1 MRVAYGDRCDMTPEL
16 VVELAQK
23 AIKVTLMVSLPVLGI
38 GLIVGVLVSVLQ
50 AATQIQ
56 EMTLTF
62 VPKILSIL
70 VGLLFLLPW
79 IMHQLTGFTLEIL
92 NNLPNYTR

>member
-1 MRVAYGDRCDMTPEL
+1 MTPEL

-23 AIKVTLMVSLPVLGI
+23 AIKVTLLVSLPILGI
-38 GLIVGVLVSVLQ
+38 GLVVGVLVSILQ
-50 AATQIQ
+50 SATQIQ

-62 VPKILSIL
+62 VPKILSIFI
-70 VGLLFLLPW
+70 GLLFLLPW
-79 IMHQLTGFTLEIL
+79 IMHQLTGFTIEII

>member
-1 MRVAYGDRCDMTPEL
+1 MTPEL

-23 AIKVTLMVSLPVLGI
+23 AIKVTLLVSLPILGI
-38 GLIVGVLVSVLQ
+38 GLVVGVIVSLLQ

-62 VPKILSIL
+62 VPKILSIFI
-70 VGLLFLLPW
+70 GLLLLLPW
-79 IMHQLTGFTLEIL
+79 IMQQLTAFTLEIL
-92 NNLPNYTR
+92 NNLPMYTH

>member
-1 MRVAYGDRCDMTPEL
+1 VTPEF

-23 AIKVTLMVSLPVLGI
+23 AIKVTLMVSLPILCI
-38 GLIVGVLVSVLQ
+38 GLVVGVLISLLQ

-62 VPKILSIL
+62 VPKILSIFI
-70 VGLLFLLPW
+70 GLLLLLPW
-79 IMHQLTGFTLEIL
+79 IMHQLTGFTIEIIK
-92 NNLPNYTR
+92 NIPNYAR

>member
-1 MRVAYGDRCDMTPEL
+1 MTPEF

-23 AIKVTLMVSLPVLGI
+23 AIKVTLIVSLPILSI
-38 GLIVGVLVSVLQ
+38 GLVVGVIISLLQ

-62 VPKILSIL
+62 VPKILSIFI
-70 VGLLFLLPW
+70 GLLLLLPW
-79 IMHQLTGFTLEIL
+79 IMHQLTGFTFEIL
-92 NNLPNYTR
+92 NNFPNYVH

>member
-1 MRVAYGDRCDMTPEL
+1 MTPEF

-23 AIKVTLMVSLPVLGI
+23 AIKVTLLVSLPILGI
-38 GLIVGVLVSVLQ
+38 GLVVGVLVSLLQ

-62 VPKILSIL
+62 VPKILSIFI
-70 VGLLFLLPW
+70 GLLLLLPW
-79 IMHQLTGFTLEIL
+79 IMHQLTAFTLEIL
-92 NNLPNYTR
+92 NNLPNYAR

>member
-1 MRVAYGDRCDMTPEL
+1 MTPEL

-23 AIKVTLMVSLPVLGI
+23 AIKVTLLVSLPILGI
-38 GLIVGVLVSVLQ
+38 GLIVGVLVSLLQ

-62 VPKILSIL
+62 VPKILSIFI
-70 VGLLFLLPW
+70 GLLLLLPW
-79 IMHQLTGFTLEIL
+79 IMHQVTGFTLEIL
-92 NNLPNYTR
+92 TNLPNYTR

>member
-1 MRVAYGDRCDMTPEL
+1 VTPEL

-23 AIKVTLMVSLPVLGI
+23 AIKVTLLVSLPIWGI
-38 GLIVGVLVSVLQ
+38 GLVVGVLVSLLQ

-62 VPKILSIL
+62 VPKILSIF
-70 VGLLFLLPW
+70 VGLLLLLPW
-79 IMHQLTGFTLEIL
+79 IMQQLTGFTLEII

>member
-1 MRVAYGDRCDMTPEL
+1 MTPEL

-23 AIKVTLMVSLPVLGI
+23 AIKVTLLVSLPILGI
-38 GLIVGVLVSVLQ
+38 GLLVGVLVSLLQ

-79 IMHQLTGFTLEIL
+79 IMNQVTDFALELFT
-92 NNLPNYTR
+92 NLPNYTR

>member
-1 MRVAYGDRCDMTPEL
+1 
-16 VVELAQK
+16 
-23 AIKVTLMVSLPVLGI
+23 
-38 GLIVGVLVSVLQ
+38 VLVSVLQ

-79 IMHQLTGFTLEIL
+79 IMHQVTGFAIEIIT
-92 NNLPNYTR
+92 NLPNYTR

>member
-1 MRVAYGDRCDMTPEL
+1 MSPETVIEVAR
-16 VVELAQK
+16 Q
-23 AIKVTLMVSLPVLGI
+23 AIKVTLLVSLPILGI
-38 GLIVGVLVSVLQ
+38 GLLVGVLVSLLQ

-62 VPKILSIL
+62 VPKILSIF

-79 IMHQLTGFTLEIL
+79 IM
-92 NNLPNYTR
+92 NNLTAFFFEVVNNIPRYIR

>member
-1 MRVAYGDRCDMTPEL
+1 MTPEL

-23 AIKVTLMVSLPVLGI
+23 AIKVTLLVSLPVLGI
-38 GLIVGVLVSVLQ
+38 GLIVGVLISVLQ

-79 IMHQLTGFTLEIL
+79 IMHQVTGFALEIL
-92 NNLPNYTR
+92 TNLPNYTR

>member
-1 MRVAYGDRCDMTPEL
+1 VTPEF

-23 AIKVTLMVSLPVLGI
+23 AIKVTLFVSLPILGI
-38 GLIVGVLVSVLQ
+38 GLVVGVLVSLLQ
-50 AATQIQ
+50 SATQVQ

-62 VPKILSIL
+62 VPKILSIFI
-70 VGLLFLLPW
+70 GLLLLLPW
-79 IMHQLTGFTLEIL
+79 IMHQLTGFTLEII

>member
-1 MRVAYGDRCDMTPEL
+1 MTPEL

-38 GLIVGVLVSVLQ
+38 GLIVGVVVSVLQ

-70 VGLLFLLPW
+70 IGLLFLLPW
-79 IMHQLTGFTLEIL
+79 IMHQVTGFTIEIIT
-92 NNLPNYTR
+92 NLPNYTR

>member
-1 MRVAYGDRCDMTPEL
+1 MTPEL

-38 GLIVGVLVSVLQ
+38 GLIVGVVVSVLQ

-79 IMHQLTGFTLEIL
+79 IMHQVTGFAIEIIT
-92 NNLPNYTR
+92 NLPNYTH

>member
-1 MRVAYGDRCDMTPEL
+1 VTPEL

-23 AIKVTLMVSLPVLGI
+23 AIKVTLLVSLPILSI
-38 GLIVGVLVSVLQ
+38 GLVVGILVSLLQ

-62 VPKILSIL
+62 VPKILSIFI
-70 VGLLFLLPW
+70 GLLLLLPW
-79 IMHQLTGFTLEIL
+79 IMHQLTGFTIEII
-92 NNLPNYTR
+92 NNLPNYAR

>member
-1 MRVAYGDRCDMTPEL
+1 VTPEF

-23 AIKVTLMVSLPVLGI
+23 AIKVTLFVSLPILGI
-38 GLIVGVLVSVLQ
+38 GLVVGLLVSLLQ

-62 VPKILSIL
+62 VPKILSIFI
-70 VGLLFLLPW
+70 GLLLLLPW
-79 IMHQLTGFTLEIL
+79 IMHQLTGFTIEII

>member
-1 MRVAYGDRCDMTPEL
+1 VTPEL

-23 AIKVTLMVSLPVLGI
+23 AIKVTLLVSLPILGI
-38 GLIVGVLVSVLQ
+38 GLVVGVLVSLLQ

-62 VPKILSIL
+62 VPKILSIF
-70 VGLLFLLPW
+70 VGLLLLLPW
-79 IMHQLTGFTLEIL
+79 IMQQLTGFTLEII

>member
-1 MRVAYGDRCDMTPEL
+1 MCKMTPEL

-23 AIKVTLMVSLPVLGI
+23 AIKVTLLVSLPILGI
-38 GLIVGVLVSVLQ
+38 GLIVGVVVSVLQ

-70 VGLLFLLPW
+70 IGLFLLLPW
-79 IMHQLTGFTLEIL
+79 IMNQVTSFALEIFS
-92 NNLPNYTR
+92 NLPNYTH

>member
-1 MRVAYGDRCDMTPEL
+1 MTPEL

-79 IMHQLTGFTLEIL
+79 IMHQVTGFAIEIIT
-92 NNLPNYTR
+92 NLPNYTR